1 MFLLLVLLAYS
12 NNNKYYLELFR
23 AMDGNLSEIKQRRK
37 KIGLSQIQLAKLA
50 DVSQSLIAK
59 IEAGKIDPTYT
70 KTKRIFDA
78 LDKADAKEDKKIKEV
93 MNPKIISVKPSDS
106 VRETIQKMRRYDIS
120 QLPVIDNE
128 VAVGCV
134 SEATLLDALLEN
146 KQHST
151 VDELMADPP
160 PVVPTESSL
169 HIVTGLLRHF
179 PMVLISSKGKLAGVI
194 TKQDMLKMMLG

>member
-1 MFLLLVLLAYS
+1 
-12 NNNKYYLELFR
+12 
-23 AMDGNLSEIKQRRK
+23 MDGNLSEIKQRRK
-37 KIGLSQIQLAKLA
+37 KLGLSQIELAKLA
-50 DVSQSLIAK
+50 NVSQSLIAK

-78 LDKADAKEDKKIKEV
+78 LDKADAKEDQKIKEV
-93 MNPKIISVKPSDS
+93 MNSKIISVKPSDS
-106 VRETIQKMRRYDIS
+106 VKEAIQKMRRYDIS

-134 SEATLLDALLEN
+134 SEAILLDALLEN
-146 KQHST
+146 KPHST
-151 VDELMADPP
+151 VDEVMADPP

-169 HIVTGLLRHF
+169 RIVTGLLKHF
-179 PMVLISSKGKLAGVI
+179 PMVLISSKGKLGGVI